1 MPFLLIGP
9 FAVTLQR
16 SKVIDYSES
25 VFMDDL
31 TALVPFKM
39 SKDNSI
45 LIRTFQWEVWICLL
59 IVTPVYI
66 ITSGIVEQVYTQ
78 DIKWWKLIDF
88 TWRSLC
94 NGSGVKVAISQKQI
108 HKRIFSA
115 FWMYSSFIL
124 FTTYSGL

>member
-39 SKDNSI
+39 SKDNSL
-45 LIRTFQWEVWICLL
+45 LIRPFQWEVWIGLL
-59 IVTPVYI
+59 TLTPIYI
-66 ITSGIVEQVYTQ
+66 IASGIAEHVYTQ
-78 DIKWWKLIDF
+78 DIKWWKVIDF

-94 NGSGVKVAISQKQI
+94 NGSGVKVAISQQQI
-108 HKRIFSA
+108 HKRIFSII
-115 FWMYSSFIL
+115 WMYSSLIL
-124 FTTYSGL
+124 FTTYSG